1 MDQTESGKARDL
13 QRQLPLL
20 CRGQDYMSST
30 GAAVTKSK
38 DGVPQWS
45 GEPSTFTEYEEQCL
59 LYEQSVPY
67 HKRYMVGPRLI
78 GELQGPAKRLVL
90 GKRPDWV
97 SYPGGVQEL
106 LNTLRASLGPPQVSE
121 LADYLTRYFRQTRRK
136 AQESM
141 SDYITRKCE
150 VYLRAQQALRRVLPQ
165 QVKKEKPQWAADEG
179 GTGAWSRRISMDSN
193 NSSLAPRSAA
203 PVSETG
209 DEANERPGGD
219 NNETTE
225 PAEDR
230 NQWSWYGWGG
240 GWSWSG
246 DGYGSE
252 WGWQPS
258 YHTSSYGSERSW
270 GKYQDTVAIP
280 AEILPDFIQG
290 WFLLFDSGL
299 NSTERNLIHTAVQ
312 GNYSLQNV
320 ARELRAQWDEHNLRQ
335 REGHRTQTGYLG
347 EIDED
352 LEDFDVDFQ
361 QGYHTEDLNEEGQ
374 ALVAEAEA
382 EAQQA
387 LATMQTAK
395 RTLKEARSKQHQ
407 VKMSRQYF
415 KTSGPSFRPSGNQ
428 RPSSSSGSSTRTW
441 APNDANMQCLKC
453 GKIGHRAANCPQKEQ
468 YAKMADEE
476 TESAP
481 FICYGDEAPLTEMKE
496 AALSAHEAGH
506 PSLTT
511 QEAMQRGWCVVDGG
525 ATKTLGSARAV
536 QSVLDCNQ
544 AEEGRTKLLG
554 VDTQRQPTFSF
565 GNSSENR
572 CVSTVE
578 VGIRAGDKS
587 GRLTIH
593 ALDQGSGPILLS
605 VASLR
610 ALGAVIDFANDL
622 IVFRKIDPCR
632 VIQARRSQSGHQLL
646 PLSGDMY
653 AQSMVANRAIPDL
666 KTFLH

>member
-1 MDQTESGKARDL
+1 
-13 QRQLPLL
+13 
-20 CRGQDYMSST
+20 MSST

-59 LYEQSVPY
+59 VYEQSVPY
-67 HKRYMVGPRLI
+67 HKRYMVAPRLI

-97 SYPGGVQEL
+97 SYAGGVQEL

-136 AQESM
+136 PQESM

-165 QVKKEKPQWAADEG
+165 WVKPGRPQWPSGEG
-179 GTGAWSRRISMDSN
+179 GAGTWSRRVSVDSTGSSM
-193 NSSLAPRSAA
+193 AARSAA
-203 PVSETG
+203 PVAET
-209 DEANERPGGD
+209 EEENV
-219 NNETTE
+219 ETTE
-225 PAEDR
+225 ATEPQPAAEEDR
-230 NQWSWYGWGG
+230 QWSWYGWGG
-240 GWSWSG
+240 GWSWQGERWNSQW
-246 DGYGSE
+246 D
-252 WGWQPS
+252 WQPS
-258 YHTSSYGSERSW
+258 HYASSYGSERSW
-270 GKYQDTVAIP
+270 SKYPEPADTP
-280 AEILPDFIQG
+280 AEILPDVIQG

-312 GNYSLQNV
+312 GNYNLQNV

-335 REGHRTQTGYLG
+335 RDGHRTHAGYLG
-347 EIDED
+347 DMD
-352 LEDFDVDFQ
+352 EDFDEYEVDFQ
-361 QGYHTEDLNEEGQ
+361 QGYQAEDLNEEGQ

-387 LATMQTAK
+387 LATMQNAK

-415 KTSGPSFRPSGNQ
+415 KTSGSSFRPGGNP
-428 RPSSSSGSSTRTW
+428 RPSTSSGASTRTW
-441 APNDANMQCLKC
+441 APNDAHMQCLKC
-453 GKIGHRAANCPQKEQ
+453 GKIGHRAANCPLKEQ
-468 YAKMADEE
+468 EHHAKMAEGE

-481 FICYGDEAPLTEMKE
+481 FICYGEDHSPAARE
-496 AALSAHEAGH
+496 AALSAHEAEEAY
-506 PSLTT
+506 LTT
-511 QEAMQRGWCVVDGG
+511 HEAMQRGWCVVDGG
-525 ATKTLGSARAV
+525 ATKTLGSVQAV
-536 QSVLDCNQ
+536 QRVLDCNQ

-578 VGIRAGDKS
+578 VGIKAGAKN

-610 ALGAVIDFANDL
+610 ALGAIIDFANDL
-622 IVFRKIDPCR
+622 IVFREIDPCR
-632 VIQARRSQSGHQLL
+632 IIKATRSQSGHQLL

-653 AQSMVANRAIPDL
+653 EQSEVANRAIPVL

>member
-1 MDQTESGKARDL
+1 M
-13 QRQLPLL
+13 
-20 CRGQDYMSST
+20 
-30 GAAVTKSK
+30 TKSK

-97 SYPGGVQEL
+97 SYPGGIQEL

-141 SDYITRKCE
+141 SDYITRKGE

-165 QVKKEKPQWAADEG
+165 QAKQEKPQWAAVEG
-179 GTGAWSRRISMDSN
+179 GTGTWSRRVSMDSN
-193 NSSLAPRSAA
+193 NSSMAPRSAA

-209 DEANERPGGD
+209 DEANERPEGATD
-219 NNETTE
+219 ETTE
-225 PAEDR
+225 PAEER
-230 NQWSWYGWGG
+230 NRWSWYGWGG

-246 DGYGSE
+246 DGWGSE

-258 YHTSSYGSERSW
+258 YYTSSYGSERSW
-270 GKYQDTVAIP
+270 SKYQDPVVAP

-361 QGYHTEDLNEEGQ
+361 QGYHAEDLNEEGQ
-374 ALVAEAEA
+374 ALVTEAEA

-415 KTSGPSFRPSGNQ
+415 KTSGSSFRPSG
-428 RPSSSSGSSTRTW
+428 TRDLRHL
-441 APNDANMQCLKC
+441 PDRVPERGPRM
-453 GKIGHRAANCPQKEQ
+453 
-468 YAKMADEE
+468 M
-476 TESAP
+476 
-481 FICYGDEAPLTEMKE
+481 LTCS
-496 AALSAHEAGH
+496 ALSVGKSATERQTAPKRSSMPRWLMRK
-506 PSLTT
+506 PS
-511 QEAMQRGWCVVDGG
+511 R
-525 ATKTLGSARAV
+525 
-536 QSVLDCNQ
+536 
-544 AEEGRTKLLG
+544 
-554 VDTQRQPTFSF
+554 
-565 GNSSENR
+565 
-572 CVSTVE
+572 
-578 VGIRAGDKS
+578 
-587 GRLTIH
+587 
-593 ALDQGSGPILLS
+593 
-605 VASLR
+605 
-610 ALGAVIDFANDL
+610 
-622 IVFRKIDPCR
+622 
-632 VIQARRSQSGHQLL
+632 RRSFAMAMRHH
-646 PLSGDMY
+646 P
-653 AQSMVANRAIPDL
+653 R
-666 KTFLH
+666 

>member
-1 MDQTESGKARDL
+1 
-13 QRQLPLL
+13 
-20 CRGQDYMSST
+20 MSST

-209 DEANERPGGD
+209 DEASERPEGD

-258 YHTSSYGSERSW
+258 YYTSSYGSERSW
-270 GKYQDTVAIP
+270 GKYQDTVATP

-290 WFLLFDSGL
+290 WFLLFLHRAELDSH
-299 NSTERNLIHTAVQ
+299 R
-312 GNYSLQNV
+312 
-320 ARELRAQWDEHNLRQ
+320 RAGKL
-335 REGHRTQTGYLG
+335 LP
-347 EIDED
+347 
-352 LEDFDVDFQ
+352 
-361 QGYHTEDLNEEGQ
+361 
-374 ALVAEAEA
+374 AECGP
-382 EAQQA
+382 
-387 LATMQTAK
+387 
-395 RTLKEARSKQHQ
+395 R
-407 VKMSRQYF
+407 
-415 KTSGPSFRPSGNQ
+415 TSGTVG
-428 RPSSSSGSSTRTW
+428 
-441 APNDANMQCLKC
+441 
-453 GKIGHRAANCPQKEQ
+453 RA
-468 YAKMADEE
+468 
-476 TESAP
+476 
-481 FICYGDEAPLTEMKE
+481 
-496 AALSAHEAGH
+496 
-506 PSLTT
+506 
-511 QEAMQRGWCVVDGG
+511 
-525 ATKTLGSARAV
+525 
-536 QSVLDCNQ
+536 
-544 AEEGRTKLLG
+544 
-554 VDTQRQPTFSF
+554 
-565 GNSSENR
+565 
-572 CVSTVE
+572 
-578 VGIRAGDKS
+578 
-587 GRLTIH
+587 
-593 ALDQGSGPILLS
+593 
-605 VASLR
+605 
-610 ALGAVIDFANDL
+610 
-622 IVFRKIDPCR
+622 
-632 VIQARRSQSGHQLL
+632 
-646 PLSGDMY
+646 
-653 AQSMVANRAIPDL
+653 
-666 KTFLH
+666 

>member
-1 MDQTESGKARDL
+1 
-13 QRQLPLL
+13 
-20 CRGQDYMSST
+20 MSST

-59 LYEQSVPY
+59 VYEQSVPY
-67 HKRYMVGPRLI
+67 HKRYMVAPRLI

-97 SYPGGVQEL
+97 SYAGGVQEL

-136 AQESM
+136 PQESM

-165 QVKKEKPQWAADEG
+165 RVKPGRPQWPSGEG
-179 GTGAWSRRISMDSN
+179 GAGTWSRRVSVDSIGSSM
-193 NSSLAPRSAA
+193 AARSAA
-203 PVSETG
+203 PVAET
-209 DEANERPGGD
+209 EEENV
-219 NNETTE
+219 ETTE
-225 PAEDR
+225 ATEPQPAAEEDR
-230 NQWSWYGWGG
+230 PWSWYGWGG
-240 GWSWSG
+240 GWSWQGERWNSQW
-246 DGYGSE
+246 D
-252 WGWQPS
+252 WQPS
-258 YHTSSYGSERSW
+258 HYASSYGSERSW
-270 GKYQDTVAIP
+270 SKYPEPADAP
-280 AEILPDFIQG
+280 AEILPDVIQG

-312 GNYSLQNV
+312 GNYNLQNV

-335 REGHRTQTGYLG
+335 RDGHRTHAGYLG
-347 EIDED
+347 DMD
-352 LEDFDVDFQ
+352 EDFDEYEVDFQ
-361 QGYHTEDLNEEGQ
+361 QGYQAEDLNEEGQ

-387 LATMQTAK
+387 LATMQNAK

-415 KTSGPSFRPSGNQ
+415 KTSGSSFRPGGNP
-428 RPSSSSGSSTRTW
+428 RPSTSSGTSTRTW
-441 APNDANMQCLKC
+441 APNDAHMQCLKC
-453 GKIGHRAANCPQKEQ
+453 GKIGHRAANCPLKEQ
-468 YAKMADEE
+468 EHHAKMAEGE

-481 FICYGDEAPLTEMKE
+481 FICYGEDHSPAARE
-496 AALSAHEAGH
+496 AALSAHEAEEAD
-506 PSLTT
+506 LTT
-511 QEAMQRGWCVVDGG
+511 HEAMQRGWCVVDGG
-525 ATKTLGSARAV
+525 ATKTLGSVQAV
-536 QSVLDCNQ
+536 QRVLDCNQ

-578 VGIRAGDKS
+578 VGIKAGAKN

-610 ALGAVIDFANDL
+610 ALSF
-622 IVFRKIDPCR
+622 CR
-632 VIQARRSQSGHQLL
+632 
-646 PLSGDMY
+646 
-653 AQSMVANRAIPDL
+653 
-666 KTFLH
+666 